1 MVRRTTR
8 FRSLVGLLAAAL
20 VFSFGAAC
28 GGDDGGNSTKE
39 GSAAGK
45 DAITVGVICP
55 RTGPIE
61 IIGTTLCLAAADYV
75 ELVNSKGG
83 VSGHPIKVV
92 DIDYAFEVPKGVA
105 AYEEMKRQ
113 GAVALICGGTPIALA
128 LNDRITADKIPCLT
142 PGFGIAEATDGAK
155 YPYQFPLAASYFSQS
170 AAVLDHI
177 AGEAKDKK
185 VKVAFLHLDNPSGK
199 EPLPALEQLAKEKG
213 YEFKAFAVPLPGLE
227 LGAQITDIVSRYKA
241 DWVVSHLFGR
251 APSVSIKGLKQAG
264 FPLDHV
270 ISFVWGV
277 AEADIEAAGGFAAA
291 EGYRGLQFTGVGQDF
306 PVIKEI
312 QQRYEA
318 RKVAVPAGLTKY
330 SVYYNRGVAMG
341 AMVLEGIRR
350 ALETGGAPVTGEKV
364 KAGLESIKD
373 FELGGLVPPL
383 STSPADHEG
392 GGFTRVVAVKDGK
405 LTPITD
411 WDNPERDKVL
421 AMVKARNGG

>member
-1 MVRRTTR
+1 MDRRTTR
-8 FRSLVGLLAAAL
+8 FRSSVGVLAATL

-28 GGDDGGNSTKE
+28 GDDGESSSKE
-39 GSAAGK
+39 GSATK
-45 DAITVGVICP
+45 DSITVGVICP

-61 IIGTTLCLAAADYV
+61 IIGTTLCLAASDYV
-75 ELVNSKGG
+75 DLVNSKGG

-113 GAVALICGGTPIALA
+113 GAVALVCGGTPIALA
-128 LNDRITADKIPCLT
+128 LNERITADKIPCLT

-155 YPYQFPLAASYFSQS
+155 YPYQFPLAASYFSQ
-170 AAVLDHI
+170 AAATIDHI
-177 AGEAKDKK
+177 SSEAKDKK

-199 EPLPALEQLAKEKG
+199 EPLPAMEQLAKEKG

-241 DWVVSHLFGR
+241 DYVVSHLFGR

-270 ISFVWGV
+270 ISFVWGI
-277 AEADIEAAGGFAAA
+277 AEADIDAAGGFAEA

-318 RKVAVPAGLTKY
+318 RKVAAPAGLTKY
-330 SVYYNRGVAMG
+330 SVYYDRGVVIG
-341 AMVLEGIRR
+341 AMLLEGIRL
-350 ALETGGAPVTGEKV
+350 ALEAGGGPVTGEKV
-364 KAGLESIKD
+364 KAGLESIKGFD
-373 FELGGLVPPL
+373 LGGLVPPL
-383 STSPADHEG
+383 STSASDHEG
-392 GGFTRVVAVKDGK
+392 GGYTRVVAVKDGK
-405 LTPITD
+405 LTPLTD
-411 WDNPERDKVL
+411 WANPERDKVL
-421 AMVKARNGG
+421 AMVKARNGS

>member
-8 FRSLVGLLAAAL
+8 FRSPVALLAAAL

-28 GGDDGGNSTKE
+28 GGDGGSSSKE

-61 IIGTTLCLAAADYV
+61 IIGTNLCLAAADYV

-155 YPYQFPLAASYFSQS
+155 YPYQFPLAASYFSQ
-170 AAVLDHI
+170 AAAALDHI
-177 AGEAKDKK
+177 AGEAEDKK

-312 QQRYEA
+312 QQRYET